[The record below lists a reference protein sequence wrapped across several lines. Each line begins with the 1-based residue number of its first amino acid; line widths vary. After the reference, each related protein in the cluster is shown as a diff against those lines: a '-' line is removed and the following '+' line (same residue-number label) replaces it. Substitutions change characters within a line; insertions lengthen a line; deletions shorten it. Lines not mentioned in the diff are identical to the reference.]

1 MKHPPCQVCGCQ
13 NVNVLANA
21 IAEAVVKREILMER
35 IESDLE
41 IDHKRGPLHDGSH
54 GINCLVCLP
63 LLTIEGGKA

>member
-35 IESDLE
+35 IDADLASDRR
-41 IDHKRGPLHDGSH
+41 RGPFH
-54 GINCLVCLP
+54 GGQHEGCMVCAAP
-63 LLTIEGGKA
+63 LQEHEVMP